1 MRRFTLGQ
9 RGSFSAILLGIL
21 AIVVTGCNQGAS
33 TGSPQDNTEMTVG
46 TIKGMVVYRERM
58 LLPPDAQIEVQL
70 QDVSK
75 ADALATVLTV
85 VNMAAEGA
93 PPYPFVIE
101 YDSSIIDARMRYALR
116 ATIHSGNQLMFTNT
130 DYIDPF
136 SNSPVEV
143 LVRRVPADPKP
154 ATATLEDT
162 QWQLKTL
169 SGNLAPPGAGAKPID
184 LVFMAQEQRAA
195 GFSGCNRY
203 FGSYV
208 LEGES
213 VAGSPLT
220 LGPLAG
226 TMMACAEGG
235 DLERDYLQVMSTVT
249 AYQIEGNTLLL
260 LNAEDVVA
268 SFSAQ

>member
-1 MRRFTLGQ
+1 
-9 RGSFSAILLGIL
+9 
-21 AIVVTGCNQGAS
+21 
-33 TGSPQDNTEMTVG
+33 MTVG

-75 ADALATVLTV
+75 ADAMATVLTV

-93 PPYPFVIE
+93 PPYPFAIE
-101 YDSSIIDARMRYALR
+101 YDSSKIDARMRYALR
-116 ATIHSGNQLMFTNT
+116 ATIHSGDRLMFTNT

-136 SNSPVEV
+136 SKNPVEV
-143 LVRRVPADPKP
+143 LVRRVPADPEP
-154 ATATLEDT
+154 SVATLEGT
-162 QWQLKTL
+162 QWQLETL
-169 SGNLAPPGAGAKPID
+169 SSNSAPLGAGGKPID
-184 LVFMAQEQRAA
+184 LVFMAEEQRAA

-203 FGSYV
+203 FGSYA
-208 LEGES
+208 LEGDS
-213 VAGSPLT
+213 VAGNPLT

-226 TMMACAEGG
+226 TMMACMEGD
-235 DLERDYLQVMSTVT
+235 DLERDYLKVMSTVT
-249 AYQIEGNTLLL
+249 AYRIENSTLLL